1 MRKQIQKGGRLMVG
15 ILLILMAWFI
25 DMPLWLSITMTI
37 CGAIR
42 FLGKITLYGI
52 KVGQEIK
59 KD

>member
-1 MRKQIQKGGRLMVG
+1 MVG